1 MASFEILHKDLAARI
16 GRLHTPHGTVETPT
30 IMPVINPNLLVIEPR
45 EMAKMGAE
53 ILITNAYIIYKKEEL
68 REEALK
74 RGVHSLLKWD
84 KPLMTDSGSY
94 QLYEYGDLEISNSD
108 IIDFQMRVGSDI
120 ITPLDIPTPPFVS
133 RRKALKDLEATL
145 ERMEE
150 AKRIFSASAAAAAE
164 GGCESGGEV
173 GGSESGGR
181 GSREGGA
188 KGEASAL
195 LAGVV
200 QGSTYLDLREESAKR
215 LARDAV

>member
-74 RGVHSLLKWD
+74 KGVHSLLKWD

-94 QLYEYGDLEISNSD
+94 QPVSYTHLTL
-108 IIDFQMRVGSDI
+108 
-120 ITPLDIPTPPFVS
+120 PT
-133 RRKALKDLEATL
+133 
-145 ERMEE
+145 
-150 AKRIFSASAAAAAE
+150 KRI
-164 GGCESGGEV
+164 V
-173 GGSESGGR
+173 
-181 GSREGGA
+181 
-188 KGEASAL
+188 
-195 LAGVV
+195 
-200 QGSTYLDLREESAKR
+200 
-215 LARDAV
+215 

>member
-1 MASFEILHKDLAARI
+1 MQKDGRDVDGGEFIPHLKRRESFAKYLEILHKDLAARI

-94 QLYEYGDLEISNSD
+94 QLYESGNLEISNSD
-108 IIDFQMRVGSDI
+108 IIEFQMRVGSDI
-120 ITPLDIPTPPFVS
+120 ICLLYTSPSPRDRTRS
-133 RRKALKDLEATL
+133 R
-145 ERMEE
+145 MPS
-150 AKRIFSASAAAAAE
+150 SA
-164 GGCESGGEV
+164 
-173 GGSESGGR
+173 
-181 GSREGGA
+181 
-188 KGEASAL
+188 
-195 LAGVV
+195 
-200 QGSTYLDLREESAKR
+200 
-215 LARDAV
+215 